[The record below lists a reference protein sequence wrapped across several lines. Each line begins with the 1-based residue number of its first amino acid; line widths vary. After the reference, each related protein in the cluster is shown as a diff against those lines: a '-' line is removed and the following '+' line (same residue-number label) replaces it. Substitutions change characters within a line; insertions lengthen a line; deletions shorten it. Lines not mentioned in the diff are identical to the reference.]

1 MNSEHLA
8 SGSVGGGYWAGDVDA
23 GEGGLGSGKRDEGRG
38 KVEHLIEV
46 ICWGYELEGL
56 IWLG

>member
-1 MNSEHLA
+1 LA